1 MTMSEKHKAA
11 IERQQ
16 YTPKLI
22 AGTCGNCAHRVV
34 TLVLPA
40 WMRGDPK
47 YAPETHGV
55 ENSACRIGGFPVKK
69 SGSCAEHAF
78 AAEPLSA

>member
-1 MTMSEKHKAA
+1 MSKKHEAA

-40 WMRGDPK
+40 WMNNNPI
-47 YAPETHGV
+47 YTPEAHGV
-55 ENSACRIGGFPVKK
+55 ENNKCGIGGFPVKK
-69 SGSCAEHAF
+69 LGSCCEHAYGLGWGK
-78 AAEPLSA
+78 ASA